1 MAKKNKI
8 LKLTQIKSSIGYRPK
23 AKATLKALGLRKI
36 NHEVE
41 KNDSPSIRGM
51 INSIS
56 YLLKV
61 EEK

>member
-1 MAKKNKI
+1 MVKKNKI
-8 LKLTQIKSSIGYRPK
+8 LKLTQIESSIGYKPK
-23 AKATLKALGLRKI
+23 AKATLKALGLKKI
-36 NHEVE
+36 SHEVE

-61 EEK
+61 EEI

>member
-1 MAKKNKI
+1 MSKKNKI
-8 LKLTQIKSSIGYRPK
+8 LKLTQIKSSIGYKPK
-23 AKATLKALGLRKI
+23 AKATLKALGLKKI
-36 NHEVE
+36 SHEVE